1 MREVPTLAPQTIEA
15 RLVAFQTSA
24 QLVAY
29 DDELQR
35 SQRGS

>member
-1 MREVPTLAPQTIEA
+1 MFTSQTIEA
-15 RLVAFQTSA
+15 RLAAYPTSA

-29 DDELQR
+29 EDELQR